1 MKNLL
6 AADLDSIL
14 DRTRLFWD
22 ELRGSNIFITGGTG
36 FIGCWLLESF
46 IWANDVLNLQAKV
59 TVLTRSQEAFYK
71 KSPHLASHPSISWHL
86 GDVRYF
92 EFPTGDFSHII
103 HAATKV
109 NNYSQKTDFR
119 NLLDII
125 VEGTRHT
132 LDFAVACLAQKFLFT
147 SSGAV
152 YGKQP
157 NEITHIQ
164 ESYLG
169 APDTLDL
176 RSIYGESKRVAE
188 LLCTIYTNQYGL
200 ETKIARCFAL
210 IGAYLPLDSHLAT
223 SSFFRDRLQNQTIQ
237 IQGDGTNLRSY
248 LYASDV
254 TAWLWTILFKGSS
267 CYAYNV
273 GSEEEISIADLAKK
287 IAQLDTPNLDV
298 AIAKIADPHKSIERY
313 VPSTQMAKDML
324 GLQETVSLEDALQKT
339 LTWYASTDTS
349 YAKI

>member
-6 AADLDSIL
+6 AEDLDSIL
-14 DRTRLFWD
+14 DRTRDFWN
-22 ELRGSNIFITGGTG
+22 ELRGQNIFITGGTG

-46 IWANDVLNLQAKV
+46 TWANDLLDLRANA
-59 TVLTRSQEAFYK
+59 TVLTRNKETFYK
-71 KSPHLASHPSISWHL
+71 KCPHLASHPSISLYL
-86 GDVRYF
+86 GDVRSF
-92 EFPTGDFSHII
+92 EFPAGNFSHII
-103 HAATKV
+103 HAATEV
-109 NNYSQKTDFR
+109 NNYSNKTDFR
-119 NLLDII
+119 DLLDVI

-132 LDFAVACLAQKFLFT
+132 LDFAVACQSKKILFT

-157 NEITHIQ
+157 NEITHVN
-164 ESYLG
+164 ECYLG
-169 APDTLDL
+169 APDISDL
-176 RSIYGESKRVAE
+176 RSIYGEGKRIAE

-200 ETKIARCFAL
+200 EVKIARCFAL

-248 LYASDV
+248 LYASDL
-254 TAWLWTILFKGSS
+254 TAWLWTILFQGQS
-267 CYAYNV
+267 CYPYNV
-273 GSEEEISIADLAKK
+273 GSEEAISIADLAKR

-298 AIAKIADPHKSIERY
+298 AIAKIADPSKPIEHY
-313 VPSTQMAKDML
+313 VPSTQRGKDML
-324 GLQETVSLEDALQKT
+324 GLLQTVSLEDALKKS
-339 LTWYASTDTS
+339 LTWYASTDKS